1 MGNDYE
7 KEKQDSNI
15 IQSHQPLPIQY
26 LYPPRT
32 EWLPTE
38 YELKKQVFIKRKI
51 KKLSKSRI
59 KLFPT

>member
-7 KEKQDSNI
+7 KEKQDSNT
-15 IQSHQPLPIQY
+15 IQAHQPLPIQY

-38 YELKKQVFIKRKI
+38 YELT
-51 KKLSKSRI
+51 LMS
-59 KLFPT
+59 